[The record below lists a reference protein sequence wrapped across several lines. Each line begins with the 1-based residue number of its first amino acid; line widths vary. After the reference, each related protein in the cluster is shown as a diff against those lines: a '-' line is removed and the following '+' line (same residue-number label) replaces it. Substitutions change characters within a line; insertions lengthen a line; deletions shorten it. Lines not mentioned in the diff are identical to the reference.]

1 MKCNGNVKAN
11 KAAHSADFSDFR
23 RKRRASRAI
32 NEEPRVCGKR
42 AALSS
47 FRVVSAYSGS
57 SALSGETGKYPK
69 KYTEAASAA
78 R

>member
-1 MKCNGNVKAN
+1 MAQSGFSEFPARGGAERAVK
-11 KAAHSADFSDFR
+11 
-23 RKRRASRAI
+23 
-32 NEEPRVCGKR
+32 EEPRVCGKR

-47 FRVVSAYSGS
+47 FRADSAYSGS
-57 SALSGETGKYPK
+57 AALSGETGKYPK